1 MNIHYINE
9 CLAFGMRIVDKIRNF
24 VSFYRP
30 PNQFEDDFENFC
42 ANFELTLDAI
52 LATNLFFNCC
62 YCCCCYF
69 KARSN
74 NWYTGDTTAF
84 EGSDIKVIASRFGLQ
99 QIISRPTHVQGV

>member
-1 MNIHYINE
+1 MNIHYLNE
-9 CLAFGMRIVDKIRNF
+9 CLAFGIIIVDKIRNF
-24 VSFYRP
+24 VSLYRP

-52 LATNLFFNCC
+52 LATNLFNCC

-84 EGSDIKVIASRFGLQ
+84 EDSDI
-99 QIISRPTHVQGV
+99 